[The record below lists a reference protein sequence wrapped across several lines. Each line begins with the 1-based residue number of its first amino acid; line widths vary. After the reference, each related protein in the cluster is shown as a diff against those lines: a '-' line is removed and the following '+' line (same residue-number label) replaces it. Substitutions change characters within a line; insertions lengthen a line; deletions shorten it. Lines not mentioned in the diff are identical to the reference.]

1 MDRCLPYSE
10 RFIKQNSKFINHERK
25 KNETKK
31 IPVPQMPLKCE
42 GNNKNSLEN
51 INKELPGYMKHFSKS
66 SRKDEKPNTI

>member
-1 MDRCLPYSE
+1 MRE
-10 RFIKQNSKFINHERK
+10 

-31 IPVPQMPLKCE
+31 DSCASNATQCE

-51 INKELPGYMKHFSKS
+51 INKGLLPGYMKHFCKS